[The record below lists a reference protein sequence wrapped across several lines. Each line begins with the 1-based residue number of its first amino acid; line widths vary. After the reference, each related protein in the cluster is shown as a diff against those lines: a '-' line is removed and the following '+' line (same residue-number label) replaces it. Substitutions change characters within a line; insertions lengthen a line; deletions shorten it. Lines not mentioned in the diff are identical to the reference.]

1 MCSCCGLDIFL
12 SVILLWTVVD
22 SQWGLFP
29 IFFQNSEILLE
40 ILYQFLSCFMIGCLL
55 FLDAKQAL
63 IEKLQQ
69 AAYLTQV
76 AFMKTENLF
85 LMF

>member
-1 MCSCCGLDIFL
+1 M
-12 SVILLWTVVD
+12 D

-55 FLDAKQAL
+55 FLDAKQGL

>member
-1 MCSCCGLDIFL
+1 
-12 SVILLWTVVD
+12 
-22 SQWGLFP
+22 
-29 IFFQNSEILLE
+29 
-40 ILYQFLSCFMIGCLL
+40 MIGCLL

>member
-1 MCSCCGLDIFL
+1 M
-12 SVILLWTVVD
+12 D